1 MPREKFDREIN
12 AVSSELL
19 ILGGMVDKAIESS
32 LIALKDM
39 NNQLAEDIIY
49 QDDFIDRKQIE
60 IEERCNNLIATQQP
74 MASDLRTLI
83 SIIHIAVE
91 LERMGD
97 YAEGIAKIAIQMGKE
112 GPLKPLIDIPAMSE
126 ISRDML
132 RKSLDALVN
141 RDLIAARNVLKQDD
155 QVDELYQRVFQELLG
170 LMTTCLLYTS
180 PSPRD

>member
-91 LERMGD
+91 L
-97 YAEGIAKIAIQMGKE
+97 
-112 GPLKPLIDIPAMSE
+112 
-126 ISRDML
+126 
-132 RKSLDALVN
+132 
-141 RDLIAARNVLKQDD
+141 
-155 QVDELYQRVFQELLG
+155 
-170 LMTTCLLYTS
+170 
-180 PSPRD
+180 